1 MAGQPGLVALDER
14 HRAVSAVGGVPEQLA
29 RTVDWAFRRL
39 WLALFRPEF
48 EAAPRRSDRGR
59 GGRSPYDVVLMF
71 KVLVL
76 QTLDT
81 LSDDQTEYQFRDS
94 LSFMRLVRARPA
106 RPGAGREDALAVWGA
121 AGPGGADRAVVSP
134 VRRDA
139 AGPRHRGPTP
149 FRCRPLPCRRIGR
162 SDSGER
168 WQPRWA
174 MRSAS
179 RSVARLRSRREL
191 PWWPGS
197 WYMSPAPGCRQGRPL
212 RARSRSRR
220 CPTAD

>member
-81 LSDDQTEYQFRDS
+81 RSDDQTEYQLRDR
-94 LSFMRLVRARPA
+94 LSFMRLSRSGTRGS
-106 RPGAGREDALAVWGA
+106 GAGCH
-121 AGPGGADRAVVSP
+121 
-134 VRRDA
+134 RRS
-139 AGPRHRGPTP
+139 GNFGRRWHRLG
-149 FRCRPLPCRRIGR
+149 
-162 SDSGER
+162 
-168 WQPRWA
+168 
-174 MRSAS
+174 
-179 RSVARLRSRREL
+179 
-191 PWWPGS
+191 
-197 WYMSPAPGCRQGRPL
+197 
-212 RARSRSRR
+212 
-220 CPTAD
+220 